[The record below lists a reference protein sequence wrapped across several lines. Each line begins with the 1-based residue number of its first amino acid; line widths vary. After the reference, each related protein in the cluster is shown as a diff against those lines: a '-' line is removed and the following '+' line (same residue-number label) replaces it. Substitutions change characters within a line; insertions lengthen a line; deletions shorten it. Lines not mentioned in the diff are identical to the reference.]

1 MPNNHKTQPDKPRTQ
16 VAPRKSGTPCEQR
29 WYVYLL
35 RCGSGALYTG
45 ITTDVSRRLE
55 EHREGKGK
63 GAKYLRGKEPL
74 RLVFEKSVGTKSLA
88 LIVEGRIKKL
98 SKARKE
104 ALIKKD
110 GMIERMIAQA
120 ED

>member
-1 MPNNHKTQPDKPRTQ
+1 MMSNDCSAKPDKPHS
-16 VAPRKSGTPCEQR
+16 PS

-74 RLVFEKSVGTKSLA
+74 QLVFEKSVGTQSLA
-88 LIVEGRIKKL
+88 LIVESRIKKL

-110 GMIERMIAQA
+110 SMIERMIAQA
-120 ED
+120 KD